1 MHDIAVIVVNWNA
14 REDLRA
20 CLDSLTREPQPQC
33 DFAVWVV
40 DNCSSDGSADMV
52 AGSFPGAHLIRN
64 RVNSGFAH
72 ANNQAVAEAVAQGYR
87 YFFLLNSDAAIE
99 SPEMLDK
106 IVAFGD
112 ANSRVGIFGTK
123 VLNPDGSIQFSCRRF
138 PTLAA
143 GVFRNTVVGRFFPKN
158 KYAASYLMADVDHSK
173 PRQVGWVSGCSMV
186 IRASLVKRIGMLDE
200 RFFMYCE
207 DVDLCRRATDVGDE
221 VWYSP
226 DAVVVHKIGAS
237 SDKNA
242 EKMIWEF
249 HRSWDLYVRKHYP
262 GNHRLRFALVKAGL
276 WLRATV
282 RIFNRRRAARLRER
296 AGQASFDR
304 AQERTKPASKQ

>member
-1 MHDIAVIVVNWNA
+1 MRDIAVIVVNWNA

-20 CLDSLTREPQPQC
+20 CLTSLYREPQPEC
-33 DFAVWVV
+33 EFGVWVV
-40 DNCSSDGSADMV
+40 DNCSSDGSAEMV
-52 AGSFPGAHLIRN
+52 AERFPKTHLIRN
-64 RVNSGFAH
+64 SVNSGFAH
-72 ANNQAVAEAVAQGYR
+72 ANNQAIAEAAEQGYR

-99 SPEMLDK
+99 SAAMMDS
-106 IVAFGD
+106 IVVFGD
-112 ANSRVGIFGTK
+112 GNPQVGIFGTK

-186 IRASLVKRIGMLDE
+186 IRAALVKRIGALDE

-207 DVDLCRRATDVGDE
+207 DVDLCRRATDAGDE

-249 HRSWDLYVRKHYP
+249 HRSWELYVRKHYP
-262 GNHRLRFALVKAGL
+262 GNHRLRFALVKSGL

-282 RIFNRRRAARLRER
+282 RIFNRRRAARLRSR
-296 AGQASFDR
+296 AGNKSLDQ
-304 AQERTKPASKQ
+304 AQEQIAPVPKP

>member
-20 CLDSLTREPQPQC
+20 CLDSLYRDPQPQC
-33 DFAVWVV
+33 DFSVWVV
-40 DNCSSDGSADMV
+40 DNCSSDGSAEMV
-52 AGSFPGAHLIRN
+52 AGSFPQAHLIRN
-64 RVNSGFAH
+64 MVNSGFAH
-72 ANNQAVAEAVAQGYR
+72 ANNQAIAEAAEQSYR
-87 YFFLLNSDAAIE
+87 YFFLLNSDAAIQ
-99 SPEMLDK
+99 SPEMLDS

-112 ANSRVGIFGTK
+112 ANKQVGIFGTK
-123 VLNPDGSIQFSCRRF
+123 VLNPDGTIQFSCRRF

-207 DVDLCRRATDVGDE
+207 DVDLCRRATDAGDE

-249 HRSWDLYVRKHYP
+249 HRSWELYVRKHYP
-262 GNHRLRFALVKAGL
+262 GNHRLRFTLVKSGL

-282 RIFNRRRAARLRER
+282 RIFNRRRAAWMRRR
-296 AGQASFDR
+296 AGLESYDL
-304 AQERTKPASKQ
+304 AQERIAPVPKQ